1 MPSLFS
7 KSRRRDDQGDSTD
20 DGDDKGVEASPR
32 EAPAIHCLPTGSG
45 RGFKSSQASASPA
58 GAAAAPAASP
68 TRGEAPAA
76 EEATTPVGPKL
87 IRSKG
92 KIEIMGFEVAN
103 VIVRAINLRQSL
115 LERDIEDLRAE
126 VLASEGIRMLVSDD
140 FYHVWC
146 IAAEDKRGELR
157 AVARD
162 VARLGKQCLDPALHS
177 LTQAF
182 DALGTMDGP
191 KGRMTSAEVEGE
203 LRALEG
209 QAQITAVSW
218 LDAELTLG
226 ATGCS
231 LHSSRGGGGGGVASF
246 GRAGADHSA
255 EVEGELRALEGQ
267 AQVTAVS
274 GWVDSVLTR
283 ELGLPLVTYQLTLG
297 VTRGLL
303 PWVATPLSACGGRGG
318 VASAGRAGA
327 DHSGEWADAVVTP
340 VVAPLAAYE
349 QTHGLTRR
357 SHPIPWVAIRIAAA
371 EVEGGLRA
379 LEGQAQVT
387 AELYHELAN
396 LEQLQQ
402 SSGDSRSS
410 YPLPVLLSPFSPP
423 SFHCPTP
430 SGAVPRAGES
440 GTAAAVEWRFTFL
453 LSPPCSPFPLFS
465 PILPLPHP
473 IRSCTTSWRIW
484 NSCSSRVAIHVPLIP
499 SLFSFPPFLPHPS
512 TAPPHQELY
521 HELANLEQLQQS
533 SGDSRSSYPLPV
545 LLSPFLPH
553 PSTAPPHQ
561 ELYHEL
567 ANLEQ
572 LQQSLDRRMK
582 QDSDSAINRELI
594 AQMRAEMKAQEKI
607 VKTMK
612 KKGLWSK
619 TMDEV
624 VEKLVQ
630 VVIFLHDQIV
640 DVFGADV
647 VKVGRLM
654 SGTLPTAA
662 DLRKLGVNG
671 MALQYANIVNMI
683 DTMVMRPACV
693 ETQREALFSA
703 LPASVCGRLKRTLLQ
718 SQDIEQ
724 ESTESIRQK
733 MEAVLDWLVT
743 MAENTIRFGLDSR
756 VQGHTDLT
764 LLQTLQHVDHLK
776 MERLVLL
783 LLVGL
788 QHLASRSADHDWSPV
803 PRGVVLAPV
812 YSPRVLSPDRAG
824 SSAAGGGV
832 SAAGGGDGIGVVGD
846 GAETAAAA
854 GESDGLVVRANG
866 EKTGEMGEKIIT
878 VETASAKAGAAAT
891 DAGTAAANIAP
902 AAGLLAA
909 SEEAIACA
917 TDEFRFPLSKS
928 SSVEAQGPETEG
940 AAAAAAGAAAAGG
953 AAGAAGAA
961 GTAAAAEA
969 EPAVVPPIS
978 LSLARR
984 SLSESVPTVGD
995 WETLPRRI
1003 AAMEEEE
1010 KARAEEGSVDSAAEG
1025 LGSGETG
1032 RPRSAGLEAGAV
1044 DAAGSAEP
1052 PVWRQV
1058 RQASLSEVSLEPV
1071 PEVEV
1076 MEGEEG
1082 EEEGEG
1088 EKGAREEGE
1097 EEVHEKEKDDLLA
1110 PLASKT
1116 GGGGGSRPS
1125 SSGGKLVPTATATAA
1140 AAVGASTGEDAESP
1154 AAAARRA
1161 LASGMGT
1168 SRKSLENALRMG
1180 GNAGKRPV
1188 DAAGAFGSPFDRT
1201 KPPGSAAGSGP
1212 LAGEALLAAMTMSQ
1226 GFGPAAR
1233 GAASEEM
1240 MEAMREA
1247 TYGRS
1252 RSHTFAMA
1260 ARPEPNPR
1268 FFTKSLSR
1276 YSLLRRMEA
1285 EEAGGGGGG
1294 GGAGSSS
1301 SGGGSVFVAPQRFL
1315 PMTPA
1320 TVDVDRIHD
1329 VQPDLD
1335 LSSVAAPRLGG
1346 RLL

>member
-1 MPSLFS
+1 MGCIQSKPAVKDPLPDRVSEDESGLTKIDETLQSQAKVASGRSVDDATAGKSASGRLPSLFS

-20 DGDDKGVEASPR
+20 NGDDKGVESSPR
-32 EAPAIHCLPTGSG
+32 EATGIHCLPTGG
-45 RGFKSSQASASPA
+45 VRGFKSSQSSASPA
-58 GAAAAPAASP
+58 GAAAAPTASP

-191 KGRMTSAEVEGE
+191 KGRMTSVEVEGE

-209 QAQITAVSW
+209 QAQITA
-218 LDAELTLG
+218 
-226 ATGCS
+226 
-231 LHSSRGGGGGGVASF
+231 
-246 GRAGADHSA
+246 
-255 EVEGELRALEGQ
+255 
-267 AQVTAVS
+267 
-274 GWVDSVLTR
+274 
-283 ELGLPLVTYQLTLG
+283 
-297 VTRGLL
+297 
-303 PWVATPLSACGGRGG
+303 
-318 VASAGRAGA
+318 
-327 DHSGEWADAVVTP
+327 
-340 VVAPLAAYE
+340 
-349 QTHGLTRR
+349 
-357 SHPIPWVAIRIAAA
+357 
-371 EVEGGLRA
+371 
-379 LEGQAQVT
+379 
-387 AELYHELAN
+387 
-396 LEQLQQ
+396 
-402 SSGDSRSS
+402 
-410 YPLPVLLSPFSPP
+410 
-423 SFHCPTP
+423 
-430 SGAVPRAGES
+430 
-440 GTAAAVEWRFTFL
+440 
-453 LSPPCSPFPLFS
+453 
-465 PILPLPHP
+465 
-473 IRSCTTSWRIW
+473 
-484 NSCSSRVAIHVPLIP
+484 
-499 SLFSFPPFLPHPS
+499 
-512 TAPPHQELY
+512 
-521 HELANLEQLQQS
+521 
-533 SGDSRSSYPLPV
+533 
-545 LLSPFLPH
+545 
-553 PSTAPPHQ
+553 

-572 LQQSLDRRMK
+572 LQQSLDRRVK
-582 QDSDSAINRELI
+582 QDSDSAVNRELI

-654 SGTLPTAA
+654 SGTPPTAA

-788 QHLASRSADHDWSPV
+788 QHLASRSADNDWN
-803 PRGVVLAPV
+803 GAPAAA
-812 YSPRVLSPDRAG
+812 LSAG
-824 SSAAGGGV
+824 SDEAVASISEDFRFPLPKSTSVESQGAAE
-832 SAAGGGDGIGVVGD
+832 
-846 GAETAAAA
+846 GASAAA
-854 GESDGLVVRANG
+854 GE
-866 EKTGEMGEKIIT
+866 
-878 VETASAKAGAAAT
+878 
-891 DAGTAAANIAP
+891 
-902 AAGLLAA
+902 
-909 SEEAIACA
+909 
-917 TDEFRFPLSKS
+917 
-928 SSVEAQGPETEG
+928 
-940 AAAAAAGAAAAGG
+940 AAGG
-953 AAGAAGAA
+953 AAGG
-961 GTAAAAEA
+961 GGGGKEA
-969 EPAVVPPIS
+969 ESAVVPPIS
-978 LSLARR
+978 LSRARR

-1010 KARAEEGSVDSAAEG
+1010 KARAEEGASDSAAAEG
-1025 LGSGETG
+1025 LGGGETG

-1058 RQASLSEVSLEPV
+1058 RQASLTDVSLEPV

-1082 EEEGEG
+1082 EGEGEEEGEG
-1088 EKGAREEGE
+1088 EKGEREEGE
-1097 EEVHEKEKDDLLA
+1097 EEEEEVHKKEKDDLLT

-1116 GGGGGSRPS
+1116 VGGSGSRPS
-1125 SSGGKLVPTATATAA
+1125 SSSGKLVPAAAAATAA
-1140 AAVGASTGEDAESP
+1140 AAGAAGTSASAAENAESP

-1188 DAAGAFGSPFDRT
+1188 DASGAFGSLLDRS
-1201 KPPGSAAGSGP
+1201 KLPGSAAGSGPP

-1285 EEAGGGGGG
+1285 EEAGGGGAGG
-1294 GGAGSSS
+1294 VAGSSS
-1301 SGGGSVFVAPQRFL
+1301 TGGGSIFVAPQRFL

-1329 VQPDLD
+1329 VKPDLD
-1335 LSSVAAPRLGG
+1335 LTSVAAPRLGG
-1346 RLL
+1346 RLV

>member
-1 MPSLFS
+1 MGCIQSKPAVKDPLPDRVSEDESGSAKIDETSQSQAKVASGRSVDDATAGKSASGRLPSLFS

-20 DGDDKGVEASPR
+20 NGDDKGVESSPR
-32 EAPAIHCLPTGSG
+32 EATGIHCLPTGG
-45 RGFKSSQASASPA
+45 VRGFKSTQSSASPA
-58 GAAAAPAASP
+58 GAAAAPTASP

-191 KGRMTSAEVEGE
+191 KGRMTSVEVEGE

-209 QAQITAVSW
+209 QAQITA
-218 LDAELTLG
+218 
-226 ATGCS
+226 
-231 LHSSRGGGGGGVASF
+231 
-246 GRAGADHSA
+246 
-255 EVEGELRALEGQ
+255 
-267 AQVTAVS
+267 
-274 GWVDSVLTR
+274 
-283 ELGLPLVTYQLTLG
+283 
-297 VTRGLL
+297 
-303 PWVATPLSACGGRGG
+303 
-318 VASAGRAGA
+318 
-327 DHSGEWADAVVTP
+327 
-340 VVAPLAAYE
+340 
-349 QTHGLTRR
+349 
-357 SHPIPWVAIRIAAA
+357 
-371 EVEGGLRA
+371 
-379 LEGQAQVT
+379 
-387 AELYHELAN
+387 
-396 LEQLQQ
+396 
-402 SSGDSRSS
+402 
-410 YPLPVLLSPFSPP
+410 
-423 SFHCPTP
+423 
-430 SGAVPRAGES
+430 
-440 GTAAAVEWRFTFL
+440 
-453 LSPPCSPFPLFS
+453 
-465 PILPLPHP
+465 
-473 IRSCTTSWRIW
+473 
-484 NSCSSRVAIHVPLIP
+484 
-499 SLFSFPPFLPHPS
+499 
-512 TAPPHQELY
+512 
-521 HELANLEQLQQS
+521 
-533 SGDSRSSYPLPV
+533 
-545 LLSPFLPH
+545 
-553 PSTAPPHQ
+553 

-572 LQQSLDRRMK
+572 LQQSLDRRVK
-582 QDSDSAINRELI
+582 QDSDSAVNRELI

-654 SGTLPTAA
+654 SGTPPTAA

-788 QHLASRSADHDWSPV
+788 QHLASRSADNDWSPV

-812 YSPRVLSPDRAG
+812 YSPRVMSPDRAG
-824 SSAAGGGV
+824 SSAA
-832 SAAGGGDGIGVVGD
+832 AAGGSAGDGDGIGAAGD
-846 GAETAAAA
+846 GADSAAAAAAAAAA
-854 GESDGLVVRANG
+854 GELEGLVVRANG
-866 EKTGEMGEKIIT
+866 EKTGETGEAGDKI
-878 VETASAKAGAAAT
+878 TAVVTAFASAGAAAT
-891 DAGTAAANIAP
+891 GAAAAVSDIAP
-902 AAGLLAA
+902 AAAQLAGSDEAVA
-909 SEEAIACA
+909 SVPE
-917 TDEFRFPLSKS
+917 DFRLPLPKS
-928 SSVEAQGPETEG
+928 TSVESQGAAEG
-940 AAAAAAGAAAAGG
+940 AAAAAGASGAAAGETAGG
-953 AAGAAGAA
+953 GG
-961 GTAAAAEA
+961 GKEA
-969 EPAVVPPIS
+969 ELSVALPIS
-978 LSLARR
+978 LSLTRR

-1010 KARAEEGSVDSAAEG
+1010 KARAEEGGADSATAEG
-1025 LGSGETG
+1025 LGGVETG

-1058 RQASLSEVSLEPV
+1058 RQASLTDVSLEPV

-1082 EEEGEG
+1082 EGEGEEEGEG
-1088 EKGAREEGE
+1088 EKGEREEGAEE

-1110 PLASKT
+1110 PLASKA

-1125 SSGGKLVPTATATAA
+1125 SSSGKLVPAAAAATAA
-1140 AAVGASTGEDAESP
+1140 AAGVAGASASAAENPESP

-1180 GNAGKRPV
+1180 GNAGN
-1188 DAAGAFGSPFDRT
+1188 AAGAFGSPLDRS
-1201 KPPGSAAGSGP
+1201 KLPGSAAGTGP
-1212 LAGEALLAAMTMSQ
+1212 LSGEALLAAMTMSQ

-1285 EEAGGGGGG
+1285 EEAGGGGAG

-1301 SGGGSVFVAPQRFL
+1301 TGGGGSIFVAPQRFL

-1329 VQPDLD
+1329 VKPDLD
-1335 LSSVAAPRLGG
+1335 LTSVAMPRLGG
-1346 RLL
+1346 RLV